1 MFTED
6 GSEAHTLNKRRWL
19 VLACLTLGLSLI
31 VLDETVVNTAIPI
44 LTADLDLTAYEA
56 EWIDSAYA
64 LTFASLLIFFGQL
77 ADRYG
82 RKRFFLI
89 GLTVFVL
96 ASLGVAL
103 SDASTGV
110 IMARAI
116 QGCGGAIILPTSLAI
131 INTYYHGR
139 DRVVAFA
146 IWGGAIGS
154 IAALGPMVGA
164 WLMTFHSWHWA
175 FAINVP
181 VGLSVFVASW
191 FCIPGSR
198 SRVKEKELDVRGAL
212 LITFALFAVVFAIIE
227 GGRFGFL
234 YQRQPFTAGSMTWPT
249 SLPPI
254 TLLFL
259 MMGIASFLAF
269 LFVERSRLKQGKDV
283 TLNLILFKSRSFTAG
298 NIVAFVVSLGEFG
311 LLFTLPLFLEL
322 VGGYDLLQAGVILFA
337 IALGA
342 LIATLTGSFLC
353 RLLGAKRT
361 LQLGLVFE
369 ITGIAGLGIALT
381 GTSTGWEIAPWLVA
395 YGVGIGYA
403 TGQLASIILSGV
415 PHNDSGVAGA
425 FQSTSR
431 QLGAALGVAVL
442 GTTLVIGLG
451 SAAGTLEDEG
461 VPADRAQEIARELQ
475 DSGGESI
482 PDLATEPGGVD
493 FAQVAIGTFTN
504 ASKSV
509 AWVVV
514 FTLSAGL
521 LVSFWIPKNAA
532 QEQHSG

>member
-1 MFTED
+1 MFTQE
-6 GSEAHTLNKRRWL
+6 GVRPHANNKRRWL

-31 VLDETVVNTAIPI
+31 VLDETVVNTAFPI
-44 LTADLDLTAYEA
+44 LTADLGLDAYET

-82 RKRFFLI
+82 RKKFFLI
-89 GLTVFVL
+89 GVAVFIL
-96 ASLGVAL
+96 ASLGVVL
-103 SDASTGV
+103 SDTSTGV
-110 IMARAI
+110 ILARAL
-116 QGCGGAIILPTSLAI
+116 QGCGGAMILPTTLAI

-139 DRVVAFA
+139 DRAIAFT
-146 IWGGAIGS
+146 IWGGTIGGV
-154 IAALGPMVGA
+154 AAVGPMVGA
-164 WLMTFHSWHWA
+164 WLISSHSWHWA

-181 VGLSVFVASW
+181 LGLLVMVASY

-198 SRVKEKELDVRGAL
+198 SGAQGKGLDLTGAI
-212 LITFALFAVVFAIIE
+212 LITFALFSVVFAIIE
-227 GGRFGFL
+227 GGRFGFS
-234 YQRQPFTAGSMTWPT
+234 YQREPFTAGSMTWPT
-249 SLPPI
+249 SFPPI

-259 MMGIASFLAF
+259 AIGIVSFLAF
-269 LFVERSRLKQGKDV
+269 LLVEKSRSKQGRHV
-283 TLNLILFKSRSFTAG
+283 TLNVALFRSRSFSAG
-298 NIVAFVVSLGEFG
+298 NLVAFVVSLGEFG

-322 VGGYDLLQAGVILFA
+322 VGGYDLLQAGVILSA

-342 LIATLTGSFLC
+342 LIAALTGSFVCHLM
-353 RLLGAKRT
+353 GAKRT
-361 LQLGLVFE
+361 LQLGLALE
-369 ITGIAGLGIALT
+369 IIGIAGLGITLT
-381 GTSTGWEIAPWLVA
+381 STSTGWEMAPWLIA

-415 PHNDSGVAGA
+415 AGHDSSVAGA

-431 QLGAALGVAVL
+431 QLGAALGTAIL

-451 SAAGTLEDEG
+451 SAAETLEAKG
-461 VPADRAQEIARELQ
+461 VPTGQAQEISQELQ

-493 FAQVAIGTFTN
+493 LVQVATGTFTN

-509 AWVVV
+509 TWVVV

-532 QEQHSG
+532 REKQAG